1 MVRRVSTK
9 VFGRVRTTV
18 GNVIVVTT
26 LLSLAKSER
35 ISNTVE
41 AEVDEDAEVVDRD
54 IVEDCAVEGVVDER
68 VFGNSAIA
76 NDPFTV
82 IIFLK
87 MAVAQAVV
95 VVPALVR
102 EVKVEVLLDVET
114 CVGRLRITL
123 VVCNVTGG
131 NLFRTLT

>member
-54 IVEDCAVEGVVDER
+54 IVEDCAVEGVVDDR
-68 VFGNSAIA
+68 VFGNNAIA

-82 IIFLK
+82 IIFI
-87 MAVAQAVV
+87 
-95 VVPALVR
+95 
-102 EVKVEVLLDVET
+102 VLLDVET
-114 CVGRLRITL
+114 CVGRLRIAL
-123 VVCNVTGG
+123 VVCNVSGG